1 MELGFH
7 EDYFNNSSY
16 EKEFALK
23 MKISNEDIT
32 EIKNSIMGRATDILA
47 QEIVKEIKDI
57 YGDKINNF
65 INNQINI
72 DLIMSKSLELIT
84 KDFVKEL
91 NKEIEDERE
100 KVSEKLRPLVRLENI
115 NDKFDKLI
123 EGNK

>member
-57 YGDKINNF
+57 YGDKIDNF